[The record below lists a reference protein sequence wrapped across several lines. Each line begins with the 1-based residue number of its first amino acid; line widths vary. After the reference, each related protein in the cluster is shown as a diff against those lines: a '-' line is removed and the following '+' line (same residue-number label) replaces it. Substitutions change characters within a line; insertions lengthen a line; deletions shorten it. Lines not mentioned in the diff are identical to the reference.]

1 MVNLQQL
8 KEEIAAI
15 GEKIKSLKS
24 ASEIDKDAVKA
35 AVADLL
41 AKKKLYADN
50 NDGIGVDGNKYEE
63 LTKAQKKAK
72 EKAEKGA
79 EGPPKAVSSFRRC
92 LFLSRLNFDCLSI
105 HCCKENKLSH
115 THTCAPLA
123 VAHNLSLALY
133 P

>member
-79 EGPPKAVSSFRRC
+79 EGPPKAVSSFRRY
-92 LFLSRLNFDCLSI
+92 LFLFRLNFDCLSI

-115 THTCAPLA
+115 THLRSSCCR
-123 VAHNLSLALY
+123 S
-133 P
+133 